1 MSGIKD
7 LAILFHWM
15 DNANQPTLEA
25 SFSKRRKV
33 PRERML
39 ILNDLKEANI
49 KQDKKSPSQN
59 KTRENVEGKTY

>member
-7 LAILFHWM
+7 LTILFHWM
-15 DNANQPTLEA
+15 DNSNQPTLEA

-39 ILNDLKEANI
+39 ILNDLKAEHSKAVRKNSKDSNKNPDNI
-49 KQDKKSPSQN
+49 
-59 KTRENVEGKTY
+59 TY